1 MPALID
7 DTADAELYAYIRG
20 VIDRTHASLPTHDV
34 DVCRETTLHENGT
47 PRVQAGRRAAD
58 RRKA

>member
-20 VIDRTHASLPTHDV
+20 VIDRTHASLPAPDV
-34 DVCRETTLHENGT
+34 AVSRDTTLHENAT
-47 PRVQAGRRAAD
+47 PRVVHAQPRR
-58 RRKA
+58 R

>member
-20 VIDRTHASLPTHDV
+20 VIDRTHDSLPAPDV
-34 DVCRETTLHENGT
+34 AVSRDITLPENAT
-47 PRVQAGRRAAD
+47 PRVDHAQPRR
-58 RRKA
+58 R

>member
-20 VIDRTHASLPTHDV
+20 AIDRTHAPLPAPDV
-34 DVCRETTLHENGT
+34 AVSKDTTLLEKAT
-47 PRVQAGRRAAD
+47 PRVDHAQPRR
-58 RRKA
+58 R